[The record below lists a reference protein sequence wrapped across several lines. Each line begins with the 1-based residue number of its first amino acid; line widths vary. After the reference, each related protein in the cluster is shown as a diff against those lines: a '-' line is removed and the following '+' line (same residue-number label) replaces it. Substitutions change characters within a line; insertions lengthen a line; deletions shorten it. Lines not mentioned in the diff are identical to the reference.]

1 MSQYIPGIVQY
12 VPQVQPYRPD
22 LNFYQKV
29 LETKQ
34 TQYKAGY
41 DQLSAL
47 YGNLLESPMLRTEN
61 IDLRNKFFNQIG
73 AEISKISSMDLSLPQ
88 NVEAAGKVFQ
98 PLIDNKYI
106 MKDMAYTKQAY
117 GQLTQADNFRNCT
130 DEKKCGGKYW
140 EGGVRA
146 IQYQMGDFAKSGA
159 EESLGFSAPRYTP
172 AVNVAEKAMKFAK
185 DMGFNMQT
193 VSFSPDGRYQVTT
206 KNGTQMIPSLTN
218 AFIATFQNDQAAVDY
233 YNTKSYLSRKD
244 FVASSLD
251 QYGSEEAAENFYLDQ
266 MAKDLYV
273 TSDNLKRASDKDA
286 DLAKRNQ
293 AVSTQVIQ
301 GRGVDPNDPDD
312 QKLVVSHNQSM
323 VDQMIAASAAD
334 HYQQTADVVNPET
347 VNIVGLEAKRR
358 RVDNAV
364 ANGLFQGDL
373 MNAAKTYAEL
383 TMEQD
388 IKADPY
394 ALANH
399 DHALAFDRMGKQFQL
414 DLEMENI
421 RTSNDL
427 LIKSFDEGNPLGV
440 SANSDANIYSPDPTG
455 LGGTA
460 TQGDLK
466 ALDQASFNT
475 TSDAMSSELVS
486 YMNETNSKLNT
497 IATMQPGQYYGQV
510 QVTQDMINWAKDK
523 QTELFGKTSVQSTST
538 TSNVTK
544 LPAKDW
550 GDLFNVATNGIMGLM
565 GEAFETLIGSQTT
578 QITKQEEK
586 NTGGYL
592 DANGN
597 LADPRNSTSF
607 SDSNSQ
613 NSWYNVSQRLNGF
626 VENDPTARALFGQDP
641 GLLAKKQSAND
652 AQKIYFANQDKM
664 KYNTNGTHSAIQSSG
679 ALQLLAG
686 GADNKD
692 YALQQLN
699 NAVANGQIKSKD
711 QFVKEYAA
719 NAPTQK
725 NPTRDALLTMLP
737 FGFLAADTYGSN
749 EAEAEALYDE
759 YAEAFNKVYNQ
770 SEEAVT
776 QFKDY
781 KPIAAGYKKNASG
794 AGVEAAPVSIRGVDS
809 AFRGDLGA
817 KDFVDIYRNARS
829 VASQNKEKVQIF
841 NMDGSVLNEE
851 LLGEGAAWDAANT
864 RALDLIYSHI
874 QGGKKKTD
882 AGRARFDMTVHPIIG
897 NDPNKVGF
905 TIRMDEEFAT
915 KNGGSSKTPGATA
928 GSDTFTIVMDKNDVT
943 ADAYQRLNKGSY
955 TTLMEAY
962 GQVNLNEFS
971 KYGGQMNITP
981 NPSGQGYLT
990 RGTMKFFDPESGT
1003 FKEMVYDQASNPYAT
1018 PDMIAQSLNADLQ
1031 RLYAENMQ
1039 VAEYL
1044 RQGNPNII
1052 KDPRQLVQQ

>member
-34 TQYKAGY
+34 AQYKAGY
-41 DQLSAL
+41 DQLSSL

-61 IDLRNKFFNQIG
+61 IDLRNKFFNQIS
-73 AEISKISSMDLSLPQ
+73 ADIAKVSSMDLSLPQ
-88 NVEAAGKVFQ
+88 NVEAAGKIFQ
-98 PLIDNKYI
+98 PLTDNKYI
-106 MKDMAYTKQAY
+106 LKDMAYTKQAY
-117 GQLTQADNFRNCT
+117 GQLRQADNFRNCT
-130 DEKKCGGKYW
+130 NEKECGGKYW

-146 IQYQMGDFAKSGA
+146 IQYQMQDFSKSSA

-193 VSFSPDGRYQVTT
+193 VSWTKDGRYQVTT
-206 KNGTQMIPSLTN
+206 KNGTQMIPSLTS

-244 FVASSLD
+244 FIASSVD

-273 TSDNLKRASDKDA
+273 TNDNLKKSSEKDVE
-286 DLAKRNQ
+286 LAKRNQ
-293 AVSTQVIQ
+293 SVTGQVIK

-323 VDQMIAASAAD
+323 VDEMIAASAAD

-347 VNIVGLEAKRR
+347 VNIIDAQAKRR
-358 RVDNAV
+358 RVDAAV

-373 MNAAKTYAEL
+373 MTAAKTYAEL

-399 DHALAFDRMGKQFQL
+399 DHALALDRMGKQFQL

-421 RTSNDL
+421 RTANDL

-455 LGGTA
+455 KGGTA
-460 TQGDLK
+460 TEGDIK
-466 ALDQASFNT
+466 ALDQQAFNS
-475 TSDAMSSELVS
+475 TSDNMSSELVS
-486 YMNETNSKLNT
+486 YMNETNNKLNT

-510 QVTQDMINWAKDK
+510 QVTQDMINWAKGK
-523 QTELFGKTSVQSTST
+523 QKELFGQEQNVTTST
-538 TSNVTK
+538 YVKDEGIKDNLIDAFAYMFGMQGGTNVEETK
-544 LPAKDW
+544 
-550 GDLFNVATNGIMGLM
+550 NV
-565 GEAFETLIGSQTT
+565 
-578 QITKQEEK
+578 
-586 NTGGYL
+586 GGYL

-597 LADPRNSTSF
+597 LVDPRKSVSF
-607 SDSNSQ
+607 SDNNSQ
-613 NSWYNVSQRLNGF
+613 NSWFNISQRLNGF

-641 GLLAKKQSAND
+641 GLLGKKQAASD
-652 AQKIYFANQDKM
+652 AQRIYFANMEKM
-664 KYNTNGTHSAIQSSG
+664 KYNANGTHSAIQSSG
-679 ALQLLAG
+679 GLQTLVSGLE
-686 GADNKD
+686 NKD

-699 NAVANGQIKSKD
+699 NAVINGQSKSKE
-711 QFVKEYAA
+711 QFVKEYVA
-719 NAPTQK
+719 NAPKAKTPVK
-725 NPTRDALLTMLP
+725 DALLTMLP
-737 FGFLAADTYGSN
+737 FGFLAADDYGSY
-749 EAEAEALYDE
+749 EAEASDLYDR
-759 YAEAFNKVYNQ
+759 YAEMYSKVYNQ
-770 SEEAVT
+770 SEKAIT

-781 KPIAAGYKKNASG
+781 KPVAAGYNRNASG
-794 AGVEAAPVSIRGVDS
+794 AGIEASPISIRGVDS

-817 KDFVDIYRNARS
+817 KDFVDIYRNAR
-829 VASQNKEKVQIF
+829 AAAANNPEKVQIYK
-841 NMDGSVLNEE
+841 MDGS
-851 LLGEGAAWDAANT
+851 LLGEDALGEGLAWDAANT

-882 AGRARFDMTVHPIIG
+882 DGRARFDMTIHPIIG
-897 NDPNKVGF
+897 NNANKVGF
-905 TIRMDEEFAT
+905 TIKLDEEFSS
-915 KNGGSSKTPGATA
+915 KNAGSSKTPGATA
-928 GSDTFTIVMDKNDVT
+928 DSDTFTIVMDKDAVT

-955 TTLMEAY
+955 STLMEAY

-981 NPSGQGYLT
+981 NPNGPGYLT
-990 RGTMKFFDPESGT
+990 RGTMKFFDPETGT
-1003 FKEMVYDQASNPYAT
+1003 FKEMVYDQVSNPYAT
-1018 PDMIAQSLNADLQ
+1018 PDMLAQSLNADLQ

-1044 RQGNPNII
+1044 RQANPNLI
-1052 KDPRQLVQQ
+1052 KDPAQIVQQ

>member
-34 TQYKAGY
+34 AQYKAGY
-41 DQLSAL
+41 DQLSSL

-73 AEISKISSMDLSLPQ
+73 AEIAKISSMDLSLPQ

-106 MKDMAYTKQAY
+106 LKDMAYTKQAY
-117 GQLTQADNFRNCT
+117 GQLRQADNFRNCT
-130 DEKKCGGKYW
+130 NEKECGGKYW

-146 IQYQMGDFAKSGA
+146 IQYQMQDFAKSSA
-159 EESLGFSAPRYTP
+159 EESLSFTAPRYTP
-172 AVNVAEKAMKFAK
+172 AVNIAEKAMKFAK

-193 VSFSPDGRYQVTT
+193 VSWTKDGRYQVTT

-244 FVASSLD
+244 FIASSVD
-251 QYGSEEAAENFYLDQ
+251 QYGSEEAAENYYLDQ
-266 MAKDLYV
+266 MAKDLHI
-273 TSDNLKRASDKDA
+273 TNDNLRRSSEKDVE
-286 DLAKRNQ
+286 LAKRNQ
-293 AVSTQVIQ
+293 AVTGQVIK

-312 QKLVVSHNQSM
+312 QKLVVSHNQSL
-323 VDQMIAASAAD
+323 VDEMIAASAAD

-347 VNIVGLEAKRR
+347 IPIIDAQAKRR
-358 RVDNAV
+358 RVDAAV

-399 DHALAFDRMGKQFQL
+399 DHALALDRMAKQFQL
-414 DLEMENI
+414 DVELEDI
-421 RTSNDL
+421 RTANDL

-440 SANSDANIYSPDPTG
+440 SANSDANTYSPDPTG
-455 LGGTA
+455 KGGTA
-460 TQGDLK
+460 KEGDLK
-466 ALDQASFNT
+466 AIDQQAFNS
-475 TSDAMSSELVS
+475 TSDNMSSELVS
-486 YMNETNSKLNT
+486 YMTETNNKLNT
-497 IATMQPGQYYGQV
+497 IASMQPGQYYGQV
-510 QVTQDMINWAKDK
+510 QVTQDMINWARDK
-523 QTELFGKTSVQSTST
+523 QKELFGQESTKTVDVT
-538 TSNVTK
+538 TESPDAFTRGMMGPIAGFV
-544 LPAKDW
+544 A
-550 GDLFNVATNGIMGLM
+550 DLFGV
-565 GEAFETLIGSQTT
+565 SPTT
-578 QITKQEEK
+578 TTTKQEQQK
-586 NTGGYL
+586 AGGFL

-597 LADPRNSTSF
+597 LNDPRKNTSF
-607 SDSNSQ
+607 SDSSSQ
-613 NSWYNVSQRLNGF
+613 NSWFNVSQRLNGF

-641 GLLAKKQSAND
+641 VLLGKKQAASD
-652 AQKIYFANQDKM
+652 AQRIYFANMDKM
-664 KYNTNGTHSAIQSSG
+664 KYNTNGAHKAITSSG
-679 ALQLLAG
+679 AIQAIASGTNNRDYAVQQLDKVVVDGTWKSRDQFINDYVAG
-686 GADNKD
+686 GGGIPFGLFFDSGIA
-692 YALQQLN
+692 
-699 NAVANGQIKSKD
+699 SMWR
-711 QFVKEYAA
+711 A
-719 NAPTQK
+719 NAPTMLGGYA
-725 NPTRDALLTMLP
+725 NPRE
-737 FGFLAADTYGSN
+737 
-749 EAEAEALYDE
+749 EAGALYDK
-759 YAEAFNKVYNQ
+759 YAEAFSKVYNQ
-770 SEEAVT
+770 AEGAPV

-781 KPIAAGYKKNASG
+781 KPLAAGYNKNASG
-794 AGVEAAPVSIRGVDS
+794 AGIEASPISIRGVDS

-817 KDFVDIYRNARS
+817 KDFVDIYRNARA
-829 VASQNKEKVQIF
+829 VAANNPEKVQIYK
-841 NMDGSVLNEE
+841 MDGS
-851 LLGEGAAWDAANT
+851 LLGEDALGEGLAWDAANT

-882 AGRARFDMTVHPIIG
+882 AGRARFDMTIHPIIG
-897 NDPNKVGF
+897 NNANKVGF
-905 TIRMDEEFAT
+905 TIKLDEEFSS
-915 KNGGSSKTPGATA
+915 KNAGSSKTPGATA
-928 GSDTFTIVMDKNDVT
+928 DSDTFTIVMDKDAVT

-955 TTLMEAY
+955 STLMEAY

-981 NPSGQGYLT
+981 NPNGPGYLT
-990 RGTMKFFDPESGT
+990 RGTMKFFDPETGT
-1003 FKEMVYDQASNPYAT
+1003 FKEMVYDQVSNPYAT
-1018 PDMIAQSLNADLQ
+1018 PDMLAQSLNADLQ

-1044 RQGNPNII
+1044 RQANPNLI
-1052 KDPRQLVQQ
+1052 KDPAQIVQQ